1 MPVLIPGSL
10 LVDKAKSALG
20 TPYVWGGNSLI
31 GGVDCS
37 GLVQQVFA
45 SFGIQLPRVTYEQ
58 IGIGA
63 SVKRSKVSVGDLVF
77 FDTDRSKKGPD
88 HVGIYI
94 GSGKFIH
101 APRPGKPVQISSL
114 ADSYYND
121 RLMAVR
127 RIPGVAGA
135 QSAIGAIDPATFGGT
150 SEEVRKSK
158 DELAETYGMSVAFFN
173 SVPELK
179 RLLGQAV
186 KNQWDATLFQAHLKN
201 TKWWK
206 ATSDTNRKAQ
216 VMQKQDPATYKATL
230 EANRAAVAQLAV
242 KVGAVLSDGAVSKL
256 AKNILHYGWNDAQIQ
271 NFLGQ
276 YIKFN
281 DKSVLGGLAGQAYQQ
296 LKTLAYDN
304 GVSISE
310 QGLRNSAAYVVR
322 GISDMEK
329 EAANIK
335 GVAMGAYPAFAD
347 QIEAGQTMRNIAQP
361 YVQAMAKTLELPDT
375 DIDMFNPKIKAA
387 LSRASS
393 QGKPEPMSLTDFVTS
408 LRSAPEWRRTS
419 NAQNSVM
426 SVGRQV
432 LVDMGLVPR
441 G

>member
-1 MPVLIPGSL
+1 MTILVPGFALIE
-10 LVDKAKSALG
+10 KAKTAIG

-58 IGIGA
+58 VGIGA

-77 FDTDRSKKGPD
+77 FDTDRAKAGPD

-101 APRPGKPVQISSL
+101 APKPGKPVQISSL

-121 RLMAVR
+121 RLMAIR

-135 QSAIGAIDPATFGGT
+135 QSAIGAIDPATFGGA
-150 SEEVRKSK
+150 SEEVHKSK

-216 VMQKQDPATYKATL
+216 VMQKQDPATYKASL

-242 KVGAVLSDGAVSKL
+242 KTGAVLSEGAVAKL

-281 DKSVLGGLAGQAYQQ
+281 DKHVLGGLAGQAYQQ

-304 GVSISE
+304 GVSASE
-310 QGLRNSAAYVVR
+310 QSLKDSAAYVVR
-322 GISDMEK
+322 GVSDMEK
-329 EAANIK
+329 EAAKIK

-347 QIEAGQTMRNIAQP
+347 QIEAGQTMKNIAQP
-361 YVQAMAKTLELPDT
+361 YVQAMAQTLEMPDT

-387 LSRASS
+387 LGRSNA
-393 QGKPEPMSLTDFVTS
+393 QGRPEPMSLTDFVTS
-408 LRSAPEWRRTS
+408 LRGTPDWRRTAS
-419 NAQNSVM
+419 AQNSVM
-426 SVGRQV
+426 TVGRQV
-432 LVDMGLVPR
+432 LRDMGLAT
-441 G
+441 